1 MIAKKRNMDD
11 SWDPDT
17 APEWPDEVWD
27 RAQIARGG
35 KVIRPATGTLTKRG
49 RPPIGDEPKKQV
61 TLRLAPKV
69 IRHFRQSGSG
79 WQTRVNEVL
88 ERYIATNRAGA
99 RSGHATM
106 SGVSAMAKNEQTGKK
121 AGTAASKVMRS
132 RSTGK
137 ASKSAA
143 GSALTQR
150 PDKKKR

>member
-1 MIAKKRNMDD
+1 MTAKKRNTDD
-11 SWDPDT
+11 SWDHDT

-27 RAQIARGG
+27 RAQISVGG
-35 KVIRPATGTLTKRG
+35 KVVRPASGTLTKRG

-69 IRHFRQSGSG
+69 IRHFKQAGSG

-88 ERYIATNRAGA
+88 ERYITTNRAGA
-99 RSGHATM
+99 RSGRVVM

-121 AGTAASKVMRS
+121 AGTAASKVLRNK
-132 RSTGK
+132 STGK
-137 ASKSAA
+137 ASKTAA